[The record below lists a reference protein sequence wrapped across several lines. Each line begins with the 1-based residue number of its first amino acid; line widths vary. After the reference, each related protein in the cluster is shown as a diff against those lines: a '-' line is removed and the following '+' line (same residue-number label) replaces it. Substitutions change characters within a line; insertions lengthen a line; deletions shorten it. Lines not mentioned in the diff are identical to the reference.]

1 MSENPHEAWDPRSPA
16 VLTDQIAAYD
26 EMRQQKAVAYS
37 EFLGWS
43 VFHHSDTVRILNA
56 PETFSNAV
64 SSHLNVPNGMDPPEH
79 MKFRRI
85 IDAYFTD
92 ELVGAFEPT
101 CREIA
106 RELVV
111 SLPRD
116 IWVKVMSDFAEPF
129 ALRVPERVP
138 RLAAGAA

>member
-1 MSENPHEAWDPRSPA
+1 LLPTTR
-16 VLTDQIAAYD
+16 
-26 EMRQQKAVAYS
+26 QKAVAYS

-79 MKFRRI
+79 TKFRRI

-92 ELVGAFEPT
+92 ELVGALNP
-101 CREIA
+101 RAEIA